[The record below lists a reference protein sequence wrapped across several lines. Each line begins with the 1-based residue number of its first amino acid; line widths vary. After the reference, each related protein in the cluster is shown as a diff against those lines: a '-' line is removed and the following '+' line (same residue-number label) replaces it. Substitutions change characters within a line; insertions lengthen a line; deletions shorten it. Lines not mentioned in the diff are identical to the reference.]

1 MPASLVVAIEKTCSS
16 MKRPGLTGWAVP
28 LLANVLVNALNPSDS
43 CLQNSRQF
51 AHLVLNLFSINS
63 GVP

>member
-1 MPASLVVAIEKTCSS
+1 
-16 MKRPGLTGWAVP
+16 MKRPSLTGWAVP
-28 LLANVLVNALNPSDS
+28 LLANVLANALNPSDS

-51 AHLVLNLFSINS
+51 AHPILNLFSINA